1 MYLPKIGIV
10 STDWSS
16 SIVDKHGHPEPGG
29 AGWVRLQ
36 QLRPY
41 FANKT
46 VTGPLLF
53 SEKAGFSVAEFNGK
67 VHMDCGVII
76 LQRLMFGDLV
86 DKLEYVR
93 SMPVRPLIVNDLDD
107 WYWGLHPDNAAFNL
121 VDPSLNPTENIN
133 HYRRILELSDVV
145 VVSTPFLLDK
155 MKQWLKKTKVVMI
168 ENCVSTQLF
177 SVRRL
182 NLKKPIIGWVG
193 STSHRSNDLEELQGV
208 FADSD
213 RLHHSGHLD
222 GAPLFADRVLAK
234 HGRISVSPMY
244 PPLEY
249 ARKAFCFDIGVAPL
263 SNIDFNRAKSWI
275 KMIEYAAAGVPAV
288 ASPSPEYIRLHDEY
302 GIGRI
307 AHSKDEWRAHINELR
322 NTHLRNQEA
331 KLNRDRVKELD
342 VTKMARQWADVIQ
355 DHYQ

>member
-41 FANKT
+41 FANQT

-93 SMPVRPLIVNDLDD
+93 SMPVRPLIINDLDD

-168 ENCVSTQLF
+168 ENCVSTQSF

-182 NLKKPIIGWVG
+182 NLKKAIIGWVG

-208 FADSD
+208 FTDSD

-234 HGRISVSPMY
+234 HSRTSVSPMY

-263 SNIDFNRAKSWI
+263 SNVDFNRAKSWI

-322 NTHLRNQEA
+322 NSHLRNQEA